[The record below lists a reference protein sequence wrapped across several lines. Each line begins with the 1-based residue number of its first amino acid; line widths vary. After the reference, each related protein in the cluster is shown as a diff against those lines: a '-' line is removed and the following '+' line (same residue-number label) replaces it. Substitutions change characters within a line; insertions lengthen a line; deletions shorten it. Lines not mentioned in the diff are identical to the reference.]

1 MTTEIVKGS
10 RAGMSPGL
18 RQPPPAP
25 GSWRRTPV
33 EIEGLLASAPWRL
46 TCSSPATSKAL
57 VLTGRVL
64 NEKGKPIPDAVV
76 ALWMS
81 DAVGNYDMV
90 GYKYHGFQRTDAQGR
105 YEFTC
110 IIPGCYEPRGA
121 SHLHVKVQ
129 GDSQPSTTQLYI
141 EGVPGNTDDHY
152 YSSELLVHATED
164 ANGTKHGTYDFVI
177 KQVRRRKTSRRE
189 PGRGSRESRRG
200 APSMRGSVSTLDC
213 QSSSVRVRQPGGNS
227 NSSRRPSS

>member
-1 MTTEIVKGS
+1 M
-10 RAGMSPGL
+10 
-18 RQPPPAP
+18 
-25 GSWRRTPV
+25 
-33 EIEGLLASAPWRL
+33 
-46 TCSSPATSKAL
+46 
-57 VLTGRVL
+57 L

-129 GDSQPSTTQLYI
+129 GDSQPITTQLYI
-141 EGVPGNTDDHY
+141 EGVPGNEDDHY
-152 YSSELLVHATED
+152 YSSELLVQHD
-164 ANGTKHGTYDFVI
+164 
-177 KQVRRRKTSRRE
+177 RRRQRHQARQLRLRHQAGHGAGERHAGE
-189 PGRGSRESRRG
+189 PGREGLEPERNYVACRG
-200 APSMRGSVSTLDC
+200 APSLRGSVSHGLDC
-213 QSSSVRVRQPGGNS
+213 QSSIASASGSHGG
-227 NSSRRPSS
+227 SSKSRRRPSS